1 MSCLFFDIDGTILSH
16 DIGLIPGAIKAITQ
30 ARENGHTCFIATG
43 RHLNALSSI
52 EGVPYDGVIFCNG
65 AGIYYH
71 DQILET
77 SPIPH
82 DIVQKTLIQAE
93 EKAGAY
99 TVMSSYISFKNEK
112 EMKRTEEMVKKDPR
126 FRTLAERMKYLGAS
140 DFEAYRHEDILKI
153 DIGFDS
159 EEIMNDFMAHMD
171 PSLHLAATAGFH
183 VNEGRRSGEITR
195 QDVNKGSAIIRV
207 VQMLGM
213 DMNDTFGFG
222 DSGNDVE
229 MLETCAVGTAMGNA
243 SDDVK
248 QKADCVTDTVEN
260 DGVYKAMKAYGLI

>member
-1 MSCLFFDIDGTILSH
+1 
-16 DIGLIPGAIKAITQ
+16 
-30 ARENGHTCFIATG
+30 
-43 RHLNALSSI
+43 
-52 EGVPYDGVIFCNG
+52 
-65 AGIYYH
+65 
-71 DQILET
+71 
-77 SPIPH
+77 
-82 DIVQKTLIQAE
+82 
-93 EKAGAY
+93 
-99 TVMSSYISFKNEK
+99 
-112 EMKRTEEMVKKDPR
+112 
-126 FRTLAERMKYLGAS
+126 
-140 DFEAYRHEDILKI
+140 
-153 DIGFDS
+153 
-159 EEIMNDFMAHMD
+159 MNDFMAHMD

-213 DMNDTFGFG
+213 DMNDTYGFG